1 MDTPFEFNPA
11 IPLPRKSLRDVM
23 ATGAAHAEWGRLY
36 AATVGGTFGAL
47 AILMLLP
54 AWWLAATPLICV
66 ASFASW
72 GLAAQKS
79 IELDRRQ
86 RAAPSLRAS
95 LHLFRAAAAFTG
107 ALSALALLFGVVAL
121 LMQRA

>member
-11 IPLPRKSLRDVM
+11 VPMPRKSLRDVM
-23 ATGAAHAEWGRLY
+23 ATGAARAEWGRLY

-47 AILMLLP
+47 AILLLLP
-54 AWWLAATPLICV
+54 GWWLAATPFICI
-66 ASFASW
+66 ASFAGW

-86 RAAPSLRAS
+86 RAAPGLRAS
-95 LHLFRAAAAFTG
+95 LAFARMAAAATG
-107 ALSALALLFGVVAL
+107 ALSALALVFGTVAL
-121 LMQRA
+121 LM